1 MLTKKRKRNNFKISK
16 FNMHMVLTIGIIGK
30 PSSGKTTFLNAAC
43 LTHAKVSEIPFTT
56 IDPNIGV
63 AYVKTKCVCKE
74 LNVIDNPKNSIC
86 IDGVRFIPINL
97 IDVAG
102 LVPDAHKGK
111 GLGNKFLNDLI
122 KADVLLHIVDI
133 TGSLD
138 KSGKLVSMGENDP
151 YEDILFLENEI
162 NLWFKEILERE
173 DWTKFT
179 KTITTEKRKVVESLF
194 ERLSGVKINKQQI
207 IQSLRNSNLES
218 KNPSTWTDLDLLEFS
233 KTLRR
238 IAKPILIIANKI
250 DKEISDNNLKEI
262 KKKYTDPIIPCS
274 ALAEH
279 FLRKYHE
286 DKVIN
291 YIRGSN
297 NFEIIDSDKLNSNE
311 LDMLKKIK
319 IKILNQYGSTGIQDA
334 LDHASF
340 SMANQICVY
349 PVSDVNNYADNNDNI
364 LPDAFLVEKGTLLRD
379 FVREKIH
386 TELAENFI
394 FGIDAK
400 TKKRLGE
407 NYELMDGDVVK
418 IVTSRSK

>member
-1 MLTKKRKRNNFKISK
+1 MTLS
-16 FNMHMVLTIGIIGK
+16 IGIIGK

-56 IDPNIGV
+56 IEPNKGV
-63 AYVKTKCVCKE
+63 AYVRSKCVCKE
-74 LNVIDNPKNSIC
+74 LDVIDNPQNSIC
-86 IDGVRFIPINL
+86 IDGTRFIPINL

-122 KADVLLHIVDI
+122 KADILLHIVDI

-138 KSGKLVSMGENDP
+138 KTGKLISVGENDP
-151 YEDILFLENEI
+151 YDDILFLENEI

-179 KTITTEKRKVVESLF
+179 KGILTEKRKVVEALYD
-194 ERLSGVKINKQQI
+194 RLSGVKINKRQI
-207 IQSLRNSNLES
+207 ILSLRNSNLES
-218 KNPSTWTDLDLLEFS
+218 KSPSSWTELELLEFAKS
-233 KTLRR
+233 LRR
-238 IAKPILIIANKI
+238 IAKPVLILANKI
-250 DKEISDNNLKEI
+250 DKDISVKNLEELKN
-262 KKKYTDPIIPCS
+262 KYEDPIIPCS

-279 FLRKYHE
+279 FLRKYHKDKIINYVPGLNDFKLINE
-286 DKVIN
+286 DKLK
-291 YIRGSN
+291 
-297 NFEIIDSDKLNSNE
+297 EKE

-319 IKILNQYGSTGIQDA
+319 IKILDRYGGTGIQKA
-334 LDHASF
+334 LDYASF
-340 SMANQICVY
+340 SIANQICVY
-349 PVSDVNNYADNNDNI
+349 PVSDVNTYSDNKNNI
-364 LPDAFLVEKGTLLRD
+364 LPDAFLIEKGTLLKD

-386 TELAENFI
+386 SELAANFM

-407 NYELMDGDVVK
+407 NYELKDRDIIR
-418 IVTSRSK
+418 IVTSKS

>member
-1 MLTKKRKRNNFKISK
+1 MA
-16 FNMHMVLTIGIIGK
+16 LTIGIIGK

-56 IDPNIGV
+56 IEPNKGV
-63 AYVKTKCVCKE
+63 AYVKSKCVCKE
-74 LNVIDNPKNSIC
+74 LNVIDNPQNSIC
-86 IDGVRFIPINL
+86 IEGTRFIPINL

-138 KSGKLVSMGENDP
+138 KAGKLVSMGENDP

-162 NLWFKEILERE
+162 NLWFKEIIERE

-179 KTITTEKRKVVESLF
+179 KGILTEKRKVVEALY

-207 IQSLRNSNLES
+207 IRSLKESNLEDR
-218 KNPSTWTDLDLLEFS
+218 NPSTWTNIELLEFS
-233 KTLRR
+233 QTLRR
-238 IAKPILIIANKI
+238 ISKPILILANKI
-250 DKEISDNNLKEI
+250 DKEISDDNLRELKM
-262 KKKYTDPIIPCS
+262 KYKDPIIPCS

-286 DKVIN
+286 DKAIN
-291 YIRGSN
+291 YIPGSDE
-297 NFEIIDSDKLNSNE
+297 FEIVDESKLSSE
-311 LDMLKKIK
+311 EIKMLKKVK
-319 IKILNQYGSTGIQDA
+319 FKILNRYGGTGIQYA
-334 LDHASF
+334 LDYASF
-340 SMANQICVY
+340 TIANQICVY
-349 PVSDVNNYADNNDNI
+349 PVSDINTYSDNKENV
-364 LPDAFLVEKGTLLRD
+364 LPDAFLVKKGTFLRD
-379 FVREKIH
+379 FIREKIH
-386 TELAENFI
+386 SELAENFM

-400 TKKRLGE
+400 SKKRLGE
-407 NYELMDGDVVK
+407 KYELKDRDIIK
-418 IVTSRSK
+418 IVTSKSK

>member
-1 MLTKKRKRNNFKISK
+1 
-16 FNMHMVLTIGIIGK
+16 MHMVLTIGIIGK

-56 IDPNIGV
+56 IDPNVGV
-63 AYVKTKCVCKE
+63 AYVKTNCVCKE
-74 LNVIDNPKNSIC
+74 LNVTDNPKNSMC

-122 KADVLLHIVDI
+122 KADILLHIVDI

-162 NLWFKEILERE
+162 DMWFKEILERQ
-173 DWTKFT
+173 DWRKFT
-179 KTITTEKRKVVESLF
+179 KTITTERRKVVESLY
-194 ERLSGVKINKQQI
+194 ERLSGLKINKRQI
-207 IQSLRNSNLES
+207 IQSLRTSNLEGH
-218 KNPSTWTDLDLLEFS
+218 NPSNWTDGELLEFS
-233 KTLRR
+233 KTIRE

-250 DKEISDNNLKEI
+250 DKEISENNLKEL
-262 KKKYTDPIIPCS
+262 KKKYKGPIIACS

-286 DKVIN
+286 DQMIN
-291 YIRGSN
+291 YVPGAN
-297 NFEIIDSDKLNSNE
+297 NFEIIEENNLNLDE

-319 IKILNQYGSTGIQDA
+319 VKILNEYGSTGVLEA
-334 LDHASF
+334 LNYASF
-340 SMANQICVY
+340 TMTDQICVY
-349 PVSDVNNYADNNDNI
+349 PVSDINTYSDNKGNV
-364 LPDAFLVEKGTLLRD
+364 LPDAFLVKKGTQLRD

-386 TELAENFI
+386 TELAENFM

-407 NYELMDGDVVK
+407 NYKLKDRDIIK
-418 IVTSRSK
+418 IVTTRSK

>member
-1 MLTKKRKRNNFKISK
+1 MTLI
-16 FNMHMVLTIGIIGK
+16 VGIIGK

-56 IDPNIGV
+56 IEPNKGV

-74 LNVIDNPKNSIC
+74 LNVKDNPKNSIC
-86 IDGVRFIPINL
+86 TDGNRFIPINL

-138 KSGKLVSMGENDP
+138 KSGRLISIGENDP
-151 YEDILFLENEI
+151 YDDILFLENEM

-179 KTITTEKRKVVESLF
+179 KWILTEKKKVVEAF
-194 ERLSGVKINKQQI
+194 YERLSGVKINKQQI
-207 IQSLRNSNLES
+207 ILSLKNSKFES
-218 KNPSTWTDLDLLEFS
+218 KNPSTWTDQELLEFA

-238 IAKPILIIANKI
+238 ISKPILIIANKI
-250 DKEISDNNLKEI
+250 DKEISEHNLKEL
-262 KKKYTDPIIPCS
+262 KKKYDGPITPCS

-286 DKVIN
+286 DNVIN
-291 YIRGSN
+291 YIPGSN
-297 NFEIIDSDKLNSNE
+297 DFEITDKDKLNSKE

-319 IKILNQYGSTGIQDA
+319 LKILRRYNGTGIQRA
-334 LDHASF
+334 LDYASF
-340 SMANQICVY
+340 NIANQICVY
-349 PVSDVNNYADNNDNI
+349 PVSDINTFSDNKDNV
-364 LPDAFLVEKGTLLRD
+364 LPDAFLVKKGTLLRD
-379 FVREKIH
+379 FVRDKIH
-386 TELAENFI
+386 SELAENFM

-407 NYELMDGDVVK
+407 NYELKDRDIVK
-418 IVTSRSK
+418 IVTSKSK